1 MDELRRL
8 AGRVRAGDANA
19 AQELGRRLE
28 GPLGRIVR
36 RALASPPGAS
46 AVSRRIQAEA
56 ICSDE
61 PAWPNTDSAIRV
73 RGIADR
79 LCDSLIDGLA
89 RRSVA
94 AGETMRI

>member
-19 AQELGRRLE
+19 ALELNRQLE

-46 AVSRRIQAEA
+46 SVSRRIQAEA
-56 ICSDE
+56 ICGDE
-61 PAWPNTDSAIRV
+61 PAWPQADSAIRV
-73 RGIADR
+73 RGIAER

-89 RRSVA
+89 HRPVA
-94 AGETMRI
+94 TRETMRI

>member
-36 RALASPPGAS
+36 RALTSPPGAS
-46 AVSRRIQAEA
+46 SVCRRIQAEA

-61 PAWPNTDSAIRV
+61 PTWPHTDSAIRV
-73 RGIADR
+73 RGIAER
-79 LCDSLIDGLA
+79 VCDSLIDGLA
-89 RRSVA
+89 HRPVA
-94 AGETMRI
+94 TRETMRF

>member
-19 AQELGRRLE
+19 ALELGRQLD

-46 AVSRRIQAEA
+46 PVSRRIQAEA
-56 ICSDE
+56 ICGDE
-61 PAWPNTDSAIRV
+61 PAWPHTDSGIKV
-73 RGIADR
+73 RGIAER

-89 RRSVA
+89 RRPVA
-94 AGETMRI
+94 TRETMRF